1 MTSQGSLAL
10 AVFSTNVTRMTELR
24 WEMLGVKMALA
35 SVAIFA
41 HFAANVTRQSSCLQP
56 NEIEVCQIFQSV
68 RILGLQGIAAW
79 KHYNQF
85 LLG

>member
-1 MTSQGSLAL
+1 MASQGSLAL
-10 AVFSTNVTRMTELR
+10 AVFSTNVTRVTELG
-24 WEMLGVKMALA
+24 WEMLGVEMALA

-41 HFAANVTRQSSCLQP
+41 HFAANVTRQSTSLQP

-68 RILGLQGIAAW
+68 RILGLHGIAAW
-79 KHYNQF
+79 KQDNQF